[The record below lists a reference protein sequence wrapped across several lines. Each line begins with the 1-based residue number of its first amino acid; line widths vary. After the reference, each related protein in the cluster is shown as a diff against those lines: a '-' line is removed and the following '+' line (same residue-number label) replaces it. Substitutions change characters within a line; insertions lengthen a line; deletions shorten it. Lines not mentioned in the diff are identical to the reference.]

1 MLWML
6 SLELF
11 KTRLEGALSN
21 PFQLKVPLIM
31 AGELEPNDHEGPCPT
46 QIIL

>member
-6 SLELF
+6 FLELF
-11 KTRLEGALSN
+11 KTRLEGALSKLL
-21 PFQLKVPLIM
+21 QLKVPLTM
-31 AGELEPNDHEGPCPT
+31 AGELEQNDHEGRCPT